1 MENGSNP
8 VADARLRGA
17 SKVEAWRLR
26 WQNAEEELALSKVE
40 YESASDFASADERMK
55 KAQDELSLARSTYE
69 RSAKIYDAAVEEFDN
84 KMSAA
89 SAVLENTPAIVAA
102 LEGSLGAHGE
112 LGCAIGWSS
121 SISATKRLSRR
132 LKRTSSARSRV
143 SRSERQSKITISG

>member
-112 LGCAIGWSS
+112 QGMRNRLEQLYLGYKATIAKAQEDF
-121 SISATKRLSRR
+121 ISAVES
-132 LKRTSSARSRV
+132 
-143 SRSERQSKITISG
+143 IP